1 MTEGD
6 RQHNWVHTSGLM
18 LLLCLCDTTLPH
30 TSRLDNG
37 ILPMGIGTK
46 NDDGTSYS
54 RDGDDDDERVIQP
67 YDIAC
72 LCLHFDC

>member
-1 MTEGD
+1 
-6 RQHNWVHTSGLM
+6 
-18 LLLCLCDTTLPH
+18 
-30 TSRLDNG
+30 
-37 ILPMGIGTK
+37 MGIGTK

-54 RDGDDDDERVIQP
+54 RDDDDDDERVIQP